1 MEKDLM
7 HSKLEVEIQIVD
19 HCNQNCDKCNHFS
32 NLADKWF
39 MTEEEFQFDILK
51 IKEVLIPA
59 GYRRLMILGGE
70 PFLHPDLFEMV
81 KFCRC

>member
-1 MEKDLM
+1 MEKELM

-39 MTEEEFQFDILK
+39 MTEEEFQLDILK
-51 IKEVLIPA
+51 KCIRS
-59 GYRRLMILGGE
+59 Y
-70 PFLHPDLFEMV
+70 
-81 KFCRC
+81 